1 MNRQLVERQ
10 YKDREEFYMKL
21 VSLIEEYDGR
31 VLFSEMVP
39 ALEKA
44 KMFALMSLIQNR

>member
-10 YKDREEFYMKL
+10 YKDRDEFYMKL

-31 VLFSEMVP
+31 ILFCDMIP
-39 ALEKA
+39 ILEKA
-44 KMFALMSLIQNR
+44 KMFALMSLIQNK